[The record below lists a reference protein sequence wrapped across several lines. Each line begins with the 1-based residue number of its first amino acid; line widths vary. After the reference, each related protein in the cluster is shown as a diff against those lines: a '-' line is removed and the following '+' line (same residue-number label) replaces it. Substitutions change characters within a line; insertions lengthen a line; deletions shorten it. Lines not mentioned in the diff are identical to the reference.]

1 MAFTSVGRGA
11 ENDGTVFF
19 SKELTPI
26 KSPDKVAFIQ
36 LNSTA
41 INVTWVPLNLFE
53 ARGFPQYIIE
63 LTLVDNASRKKRQSL
78 RIVTNNSFAI
88 FTGLQKDAQYST
100 VVGVRTDRSNA
111 SAVVLQ
117 ANPVIG
123 MFLLLNTHYYNINL
137 CVIVLLSQS

>member
-1 MAFTSVGRGA
+1 MVVVAFTSVGRGA

-111 SAVVLQ
+111 SAVILQ
-117 ANPVIG
+117 ANPIIG
-123 MFLLLNTHYYNINL
+123 TYVSTHYYYQCCNL
-137 CVIVLLSQS
+137 LI